1 MNRDNS
7 HTLFSDARKMLV
19 WAIACLLLA
28 TGLSRAT
35 MPAGLDS
42 RAQIGAYLNGALP
55 LNGPQ
60 AMPLLLSQTG
70 AFTNTADM
78 TPHPGLIPYD
88 LNSPLWS
95 DAAFKQRWIALPFDG
110 TPGSL
115 GSPTIGYSAEGKWI
129 YPNGTVFVKHFG
141 LVINEQTGASR
152 RLETRLLVRYDNGT
166 ATGGVYGASY
176 KWKDD
181 NSDAEIVT
189 DPKTTN
195 IEVTRADGVTKETQN
210 WLYPGQDQCITC
222 HNNANPNDPNGSGM
236 VLGLKSRQL
245 NKNYTYPQT
254 GRTDNQLNTWSEL
267 GMFNTVL
274 ANAASLPRM
283 APLND
288 STATLEHRVRSY
300 VDSNCAF
307 CHQPDGPGPVWDARF
322 TTPILSQNIAGD
334 VTRPFAVLQRF
345 NLAGSRMHI
354 RDSVDPRVTAFPEPM
369 PPIARNVPH
378 TEWLA
383 VMGAW
388 ANYPFDSVEAF
399 AVNNPTKLTIRFDR
413 AVDAND
419 AALPANY
426 TIDNGINVIAAA
438 IDPMDATKV
447 ILTTTQMTD
456 GTIYRVT
463 INRIRE
469 TTAPYNPIWPNTF
482 EDFTYLAAPLA
493 QTINFGALIDKPTTS
508 AAFSVSATGGASGQP
523 VVFSSATS
531 SICTISGANGATVT
545 LTGTPGLCTIAANQ
559 AGSNTYAAAAQA
571 TKSFKVLKVFNI
583 VLEGSQEVPLNVSN
597 GGGGGTATYDVTTK
611 QLNLNISYSGM
622 EGAEN
627 TAHIHGPAARGASAG
642 VLFTLA
648 AGSPKTDTVT
658 LDAAQETQLLAG
670 QFYVNVHS
678 SAYPDGELKGQ
689 IDALGSAG
697 KVLRVIVAGPQVGSI
712 YLSTGQ
718 FVVCGSDNVCL
729 AAFSSPIRLNG
740 YDYGDGDGYWVSWSG
755 CDSLVPAVSGFDCD
769 LSMSAHRTVY
779 AGNYG
784 ATLLPTITSIAPGDG
799 QATINFSRPAFSV
812 VIKYSA
818 TCSAAGNT
826 TVAASG
832 ITSPITVTGLAGGV
846 TYSCQITYGN
856 GNPSF
861 SMDVT
866 LPLALA
872 LTSLKSRKTHGS
884 NTDFDLTLFP
894 SASNTTPVEPRSIGR
909 GHRLLFEFNQ
919 PVTAPN
925 SVTAKDANNNAIS
938 NVIHS
943 TTVNIVTVI
952 LPNLADSQR
961 VSITLSGING
971 NVASN
976 VTQEVGFLVGDING
990 SGTVTAADIMAL
1002 KARANSM
1009 LDQNNF
1015 RFDLNLSGKIDGA
1028 DVSAAKARSAT
1039 KLP

>member
-35 MPAGLDS
+35 MPAGLDT
-42 RAQIGAYLNGALP
+42 RVNIGAYLNGALP
-55 LNGPQ
+55 LSGPQ
-60 AMPLLLSQTG
+60 SMPLLLSQTG
-70 AFTNTADM
+70 AFIDTPNM
-78 TPHPGLIPYD
+78 VPHPGLIPYD

-110 TPGSL
+110 TPASP
-115 GSPTIGYSAEGKWI
+115 GSPTIGYLAEGKWT

-141 LVINEQTGASR
+141 LVINEQTSASR
-152 RLETRLLVRYDNGT
+152 RLETRLLVRDAN
-166 ATGGVYGASY
+166 GGVYGASY
-176 KWKDD
+176 RWKPD

-189 DPKTTN
+189 DPQTETG

-236 VLGLKSRQL
+236 VLGLKSLQL
-245 NKNYTYPQT
+245 NKNYTYQT

-419 AALPANY
+419 AALTASY
-426 TIDNGINVIAAA
+426 AIDNGINVTAAA
-438 IDPMDATKV
+438 VDPMDATKV

-456 GTIYRVT
+456 GSNYRVT
-463 INRIRE
+463 INRLRE

-523 VVFSSATS
+523 VVFSSLTS
-531 SICTISGANGATVT
+531 SICTVSGTNGATVT
-545 LTGTPGLCTIAANQ
+545 LAGTPGLCTIAANQ
-559 AGSNTYAAAAQA
+559 AGSNTYAAAVQA
-571 TKSFKVLKVFNI
+571 TQSFTVLKVFNI

-611 QLNLNISYSGM
+611 QLKLNISYSGM
-622 EGAEN
+622 EGTEN
-627 TAHIHGPAARGASAG
+627 NAHIHGPAARGVSAG
-642 VLFTLA
+642 VLFPLT

-658 LDAAQETQLLAG
+658 LDAAQEPQLLSG
-670 QFYVNVHS
+670 QLYVNVHS
-678 SAYPDGELKGQ
+678 TAYPGGELRGQ

-697 KVLRVIVAGPQVGSI
+697 KVLKVLIAGGLTGIFRLGDFNGSPLNCESSQI
-712 YLSTGQ
+712 CLQKFAPNQSVK
-718 FVVCGSDNVCL
+718 VVS
-729 AAFSSPIRLNG
+729 AS
-740 YDYGDGDGYWVSWSG
+740 YDEGVELRWSG
-755 CDSLVPAVSGFDCD
+755 CDSSTSGLTGAECN
-769 LSMSAHRTVY
+769 LTMNQSRLVY
-779 AGNYG
+779 ASFNGVLFPPTVTGIVAGNNQ
-784 ATLLPTITSIAPGDG
+784 ATVAFNPPPFAIVGGEYIATCAAPGNPT
-799 QATINFSRPAFSV
+799 ASV
-812 VIKYSA
+812 S
-818 TCSAAGNT
+818 S
-826 TVAASG
+826 TV
-832 ITSPITVTGLAGGV
+832 SPITLTGLMNGV
-846 TYSCQITYGN
+846 TYSCSVTHETS
-856 GNPSF
+856 NPSNA
-861 SMDVT
+861 MIVT
-866 LPLALA
+866 PFLQLAL
-872 LTSLKSRKTHGS
+872 LSLKSRKTHAGNS
-884 NTDFDLTLFP
+884 DFDLTLLP
-894 SASNTTPVEPRSIGR
+894 SALNATPIEPRSIGR
-909 GHRLLFEFNQ
+909 GHKLLFEFNQ

-925 SVTAKDANNNAIS
+925 SVTAKDANNNVIP

-943 TTVNIVTVI
+943 TTDNIVTVI
-952 LPNLADSQR
+952 LPNLADNQR
-961 VSITLSGING
+961 ISITLAGING
-971 NVASN
+971 NSASN

-1002 KARANSM
+1002 KARASTT
-1009 LDQNNF
+1009 LTQSNF

-1028 DVSAAKARSAT
+1028 DVSVAKARSAT

>member
-1 MNRDNS
+1 M
-7 HTLFSDARKMLV
+7 
-19 WAIACLLLA
+19 WAVVCLLLA
-28 TGLSRAT
+28 TGISRAT
-35 MPAGLDS
+35 GPAGLDN
-42 RAQIGAYLNGALP
+42 RAIIGAYLGGSLLP
-55 LNGPQ
+55 NGPQ
-60 AMPLLLSQTG
+60 SMPALLSQTG
-70 AFTNTADM
+70 AFIDTPNM
-78 TPHPGLIPYD
+78 TPHLGLIPYD

-95 DAAFKQRWIALPFDG
+95 DAAVKQRWIALPFDG
-110 TPGSL
+110 TPGSP
-115 GSPTIGYSAEGKWI
+115 GSPTIGYSSEGKWT
-129 YPNGTVFVKHFG
+129 YPNGTVFVKHFE
-141 LVINEQTGASR
+141 LVINEQTGAKR
-152 RLETRLLVRYDNGT
+152 RLETRLLVRDAN
-166 ATGGVYGASY
+166 GGVYGASY

-181 NSDAEIVT
+181 NTDAEIVT
-189 DPKTTN
+189 TPQTETG
-195 IEVTRADGVTKETQN
+195 IEVTRADGVTKETQS
-210 WLYPGQDQCITC
+210 WLYPGQSDCVRC
-222 HNNANPNDPNGSGM
+222 HNNTDPTDPNGTGM

-245 NKNYTYPQT
+245 NKDYTYKT

-267 GMFNTVL
+267 GMLDTTLSNP
-274 ANAASLPRM
+274 AALPRF
-283 APLND
+283 APLSDN
-288 STATLEHRVRSY
+288 SATLELRARSY
-300 VDSNCAF
+300 VDANCSF
-307 CHQPDGPGPVWDARF
+307 CHRPGGENQMWDARF

-354 RDSVDPRVTAFPEPM
+354 RDSVDPRVTAFPAPM

-426 TIDNGINVIAAA
+426 TIDNGINVTAAA

-447 ILTTTQMTD
+447 VLTTSQMTD

-508 AAFSVSATGGASGQP
+508 AAFTVSASGGASGQP
-523 VVFSSATS
+523 VVFSSLTA
-531 SICTISGANGATVT
+531 SICTVSGTNGAAVT

-559 AGSNTYAAAAQA
+559 AGSTTYAAAVQA
-571 TKSFKVLKVFNI
+571 TQSFKVLKVFNI
-583 VLEGSQEVPLNVSN
+583 VLEGSQEAPLNVSN

-611 QLNLNISYSGM
+611 QLKLNLSYSGM
-622 EGAEN
+622 VGAEN
-627 TAHIHGPAARGASAG
+627 DAHIHGPAARGVSAG
-642 VLFTLA
+642 VLFPLA

-678 SAYPDGELKGQ
+678 TAYPGGELRGQ
-689 IDALGSAG
+689 IDGFGTAG
-697 KVLRVIVAGPQVGSI
+697 KVLRVIASGALVNELLVNFGASLTCDAGNTCLDKFSLNESVRLTNIYINGGSP
-712 YLSTGQ
+712 T
-718 FVVCGSDNVCL
+718 
-729 AAFSSPIRLNG
+729 PIR
-740 YDYGDGDGYWVSWSG
+740 WAG
-755 CDSLVPAVSGFDCD
+755 CDSTPNNDYNVGESDCVVQMNT
-769 LSMSAHRTVY
+769 SRTVY
-779 AGNYG
+779 VSYFETPLPPKVTG
-784 ATLLPTITSIAPGDG
+784 AISGDS
-799 QATINFSRPAFSV
+799 QATISFTPPPFITIGANFAV
-812 VIKYSA
+812 
-818 TCSAAGNT
+818 TCAAVGNP
-826 TVAASG
+826 TVTISG
-832 ITSPITVTGLAGGV
+832 TASPITVLGLLNQV
-846 TYSCQITYGN
+846 TYSCNVSYGGSVPSNSLTVTPYLQI
-856 GNPSF
+856 
-861 SMDVT
+861 
-866 LPLALA
+866 ALSA
-872 LTSLKSRKTHGS
+872 LKSRKTHSG

-894 SASNTTPVEPRSIGR
+894 SASNTTPIEPRSIGS
-909 GHRLLFEFNQ
+909 GHKLLFEFNQ

-925 SVTAKDANNNAIS
+925 SVTAKDANNNVIP

-943 TTVNIVTVI
+943 TARNIVTVI
-952 LPNLADSQR
+952 LPNLADNQR
-961 VSITLSGING
+961 ISITLAGING
-971 NVASN
+971 NSASN

-1028 DVSAAKARSAT
+1028 DVSVAKARSAT